1 MIITA
6 TPYRISFFGGGTD
19 YRAWYEQHGG
29 AVLSTTIN
37 RYCYLQCRYLPPFF
51 DHKHRIV
58 WSRIET
64 PNDSNEIEHPAV
76 REAIN
81 YLGISEGLE
90 IHHFG
95 DLPARAGLG
104 SSSSFSVGLLHA
116 LHSLRG
122 ALVNKETLARQAIH
136 LEQALIKEAVGV
148 QDQIAAAYGGLNLI
162 KIQRNGLFDVQPI
175 PLTEERLNAL
185 EARLLLVYTGISRSA
200 SDIAKKQIAA
210 VPKKTAVLSR
220 MREIVDEGA
229 AILAK
234 ADALSDFGHLLHE
247 SWELKREITPEITT
261 SLVEEVYAR
270 SRAAGALGGKLLGAG
285 GGGFMLLFVEPE
297 DREAV
302 IDALEDLLVIPF
314 RTERAG
320 TRIVAYEPNGYA
332 FDR

>member
-302 IDALEDLLVIPF
+302 VDALEDLLVIPF